1 MCSLCMY
8 ILVHFIEYGI
18 EFLICEASYCQPA
31 VHNILCLLRQGFY
44 NKRIS
49 RYNILVNRSSCFF
62 YLPLQFFLLFFVF
75 IVYNNC
81 NLLLFSFRLLFFCF
95 NLLLKFILDSFFF
108 VFFER
113 GNIFRRFCLF
123 FRFLFF
129 FTRLVYG
136 GGN

>member
-31 VHNILCLLRQGFY
+31 VHNVLCLLRQGFY

-62 YLPLQFFLLFFVF
+62 YLPLQFFLLFFLF
-75 IVYNNC
+75 IFYNNC
-81 NLLLFSFRLLFFCF
+81 NLLLFSFRLLFFYF
-95 NLLLKFILDSFFF
+95 NLLLKLILDPLFF
-108 VFFER
+108 VFFK
-113 GNIFRRFCLF
+113 GCNLFLCFCLF
-123 FRFLFF
+123 FCFLFR
-129 FTRLVYG
+129 FTHLGRS
-136 GGN
+136 